1 MKRRTRIDRRFM
13 PIVPFEKEPT
23 ARASDFGIEPDR
35 SYTVSVP
42 SANDIAAKV
51 TITLPYVRWL
61 RRPRVHSHESH

>member
-1 MKRRTRIDRRFM
+1 MKRRTRVDRRFL
-13 PIVPFEKEPT
+13 PIREDAT
-23 ARASDFGIEPDR
+23 ARASDFGIELDR

-61 RRPRVHSHESH
+61 GRVKVPPHESH

>member
-1 MKRRTRIDRRFM
+1 MKRRSLEGRRKFGD
-13 PIVPFEKEPT
+13 PSN
-23 ARASDFGIEPDR
+23 RATKTMGDFGILPDR

-61 RRPRVHSHESH
+61 GRVRVPPHENH